1 MDFDIFGR
9 NVTDKVGNQKTPYY
23 ATANNL
29 CFCTASQNGE
39 TRKSHFHSVELCYT
53 CNAPMRCIPE
63 TKVVKKL
70 FDYRLYRVNGVW
82 EVQVSSTSSLIYE
95 TCAVITLNSLI
106 VKSETE
112 TMQQLM
118 YERQLVDAETETS
131 YTRYNRLSNR
141 LSNGFDNRFDNRLYR
156 VNGAWENK

>member
-1 MDFDIFGR
+1 M
-9 NVTDKVGNQKTPYY
+9 
-23 ATANNL
+23 
-29 CFCTASQNGE
+29 
-39 TRKSHFHSVELCYT
+39 
-53 CNAPMRCIPE
+53 
-63 TKVVKKL
+63 
-70 FDYRLYRVNGVW
+70 
-82 EVQVSSTSSLIYE
+82 
-95 TCAVITLNSLI
+95 ITLNSLI

-156 VNGAWENK
+156 VNGA